1 ITPSDAI
8 QIINVLN
15 GGPHSA
21 AFSLFLTDVNNEPT
35 SNISV
40 DEVFYIN
47 LSVEDISAA
56 EAGVFAAYVDLY
68 IPETHLEYA
77 GNAEF
82 TAPYTNAP
90 SGTVNNGG
98 ELDEWGAFAGLDK
111 VGSGS
116 IVVSRIP
123 VRAIASGSALL
134 VLEPADESPFND
146 VLIYDRATPL
156 DALEVVYR
164 SFEFNILEN
173 AEGEYINELAM
184 SNGSHVQSD
193 L

>member
-1 ITPSDAI
+1 M
-8 QIINVLN
+8 
-15 GGPHSA
+15 
-21 AFSLFLTDVNNEPT
+21 
-35 SNISV
+35 
-40 DEVFYIN
+40 
-47 LSVEDISAA
+47 
-56 EAGVFAAYVDLY
+56 
-68 IPETHLEYA
+68 
-77 GNAEF
+77 
-82 TAPYTNAP
+82 
-90 SGTVNNGG
+90 
-98 ELDEWGAFAGLDK
+98 
-111 VGSGS
+111 GSGS
-116 IVVSRIP
+116 LVVSRIP

-173 AEGEYINELAM
+173 AESEYINELAM